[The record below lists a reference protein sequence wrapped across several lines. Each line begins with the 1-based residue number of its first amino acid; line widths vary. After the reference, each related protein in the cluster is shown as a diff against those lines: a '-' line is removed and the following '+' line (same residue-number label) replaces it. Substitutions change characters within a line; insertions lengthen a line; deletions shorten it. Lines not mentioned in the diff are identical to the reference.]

1 MLPTVKHT
9 SSLNCK
15 VLWLKITRWSDQ
27 KVWKCRWATNHS
39 MLHCVIFYLSK
50 TIPKCRNC
58 EKKKF
63 LLSASIGIKRESSNQ
78 VLPVR
83 CTWSSGRVSTSMN
96 IFPVCTSG
104 AFKCVNRILWRK
116 DRKNQMLL
124 PVNLARVIL
133 ILQWKLR
140 DYSHMGNIQGS
151 GHPTKIRTWSDHV
164 MLRETSENQKGL
176 LSIYRLQLS

>member
-58 EKKKF
+58 EKKKKF
-63 LLSASIGIKRESSNQ
+63 QPGAASQMHLIN
-78 VLPVR
+78 
-83 CTWSSGRVSTSMN
+83 WSSGRVSTSMN

>member
-50 TIPKCRNC
+50 TILKCRNC

-83 CTWSSGRVSTSMN
+83 CTWLTDHQVVWAPLWTFFQFAHLELSSVLTKYCGGKTERT
-96 IFPVCTSG
+96 
-104 AFKCVNRILWRK
+104 KCCCPWIWLG
-116 DRKNQMLL
+116 LFSF
-124 PVNLARVIL
+124 
-133 ILQWKLR
+133 
-140 DYSHMGNIQGS
+140 Y
-151 GHPTKIRTWSDHV
+151 
-164 MLRETSENQKGL
+164 SENWEIIHTWETFKAVD
-176 LSIYRLQLS
+176 IRPK